1 MRGFP
6 GKIRNLVC
14 LTKKLLVSRVLLD
27 KDLQKFYL
35 LLSFSIEALRTLPE
49 INPTLKK
56 GKEIALRAS
65 NKNNEAILDAPK
77 LSEGRLM
84 TFKLSA
90 C

>member
-1 MRGFP
+1 MHPRYFFR
-6 GKIRNLVC
+6 I
-14 LTKKLLVSRVLLD
+14 VSRVLLN

-35 LLSFSIEALRTLPE
+35 LLSFSIEALRTIPE

-56 GKEIALRAS
+56 GKEITLRAS
-65 NKNNEAILDAPK
+65 NKKNEAILDAPK
-77 LSEGRLM
+77 LSAGRLM